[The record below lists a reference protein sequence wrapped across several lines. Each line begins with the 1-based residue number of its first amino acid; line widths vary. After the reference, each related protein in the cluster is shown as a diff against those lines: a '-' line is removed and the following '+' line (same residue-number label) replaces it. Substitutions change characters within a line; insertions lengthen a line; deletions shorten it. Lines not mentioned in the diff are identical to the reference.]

1 MGLRRLEWGGKT
13 PKVIVG
19 VGEGRAMVLARQV
32 EGAGGAGIRPSAH
45 IVDLGSRIEL
55 QSMDPQFHDITIG
68 LYQQQPEPG
77 IIEYFVHSYSGI
89 EGTNERLARIV
100 TVMLELGGMA
110 RAGND
115 GQRLRFGCGEVH
127 KLACR
132 RLFVEACKV
141 KPGIVSKPMPLE
153 VVDKTTGRHIKVVR
167 EDGAIYRVTAD
178 GLDEGRAQRVGAI
191 GRGLSRLAQMELIG
205 DDAARVRFGCGQPHD
220 ELVGLLLPRALNLRA
235 AMREQEEA
243 MSRGLLVAPSAQKS

>member
-1 MGLRRLEWGGKT
+1 M
-13 PKVIVG
+13 
-19 VGEGRAMVLARQV
+19 RQA
-32 EGAGGAGIRPSAH
+32 ETTSDPGIRSRVH
-45 IVDLGSRIEL
+45 VVELGRRIEL
-55 QSMDPQFHDITIG
+55 QSMDPQFHNITIG
-68 LYQQQPEPG
+68 LYEQQPKPG
-77 IIEYFVHSYSGI
+77 IIEYFVHSYSTI
-89 EGTNERLARIV
+89 EGTDERLARVV

-115 GQRLRFGCGEVH
+115 ARRLCFRCGEVH

-153 VVDKTTGRHIKVVR
+153 VVDKTTGRNIKVIR
-167 EDGAIYRVTAD
+167 EDKATYRVTAD
-178 GLDEGRAQRVGAI
+178 GLDEGRAQRIGAI

-205 DDAARVRFGCGQPHD
+205 EDAARVRFTCGHPHD
-220 ELVGLLLPRALNLRA
+220 ELIGLLLPRALNLRA

-243 MSRGLLVAPSAQKS
+243 MSRGMLVAPSAQKS